1 MEPVNREK
9 GGKQMG
15 KLEKIRE
22 AEKKAQ
28 LLLEKAE
35 KEARQ
40 IRLSIPD
47 LLEKQDRKLAEKLEQ
62 MKSNE
67 RKKSDAEIKKLEDR
81 LKRKTERNLEKIGEY
96 EDELEK
102 AATEEL
108 RSFILKSGENG

>member
-1 MEPVNREK
+1 MEPVSRGK

-47 LLEKQDRKLAEKLEQ
+47 LLEKQDRKLEEKLEQ
-62 MKSNE
+62 LKSKE
-67 RKKSDAEIKKLEDR
+67 LEKSVAEIKKLEER
-81 LKRKTERNLEKIGEY
+81 LKRKTERDLEAIGEY
-96 EDELEK
+96 KHQLEK
-102 AATEEL
+102 AATKEL
-108 RSFILKSGENG
+108 RSYILKSGENG